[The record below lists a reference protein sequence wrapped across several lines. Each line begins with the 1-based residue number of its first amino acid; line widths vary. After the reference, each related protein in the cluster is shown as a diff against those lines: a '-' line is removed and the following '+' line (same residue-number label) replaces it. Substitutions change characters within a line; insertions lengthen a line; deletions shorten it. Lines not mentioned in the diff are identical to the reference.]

1 MSYRH
6 LRAVRRTFAA
16 ALLCLALGTAAS
28 PALADAEAT
37 LLDPASHAP
46 AGVLFDHMHKAG
58 EFMVGYR
65 FMYSRQAGDVLHG
78 TSSVSDV
85 ALAAAGYSMKP
96 TSMNMYMSMLDIMY
110 APTDWLSL
118 MVMPQYVS
126 MDMSMQALPT
136 LPGSDAGEHGG
147 HGGAGSHSHSTDGF
161 GDTLLSALVRLYDDP
176 VNHAH
181 VGITFSAP
189 TGSVTQKGAD
199 GRYTH
204 YMMQLGSGTWDFVPS
219 LTYTGRADRFAWGA
233 QLLGVIRLEGENEA
247 GFRYGDVF
255 QATGW
260 GSYRLLDWLSGS
272 LRMLYTS
279 QGDIEGHYNGAHN
292 HSSPPDLQAN
302 YGGNFLDIGFGLN
315 SVVES
320 GWLRGNR
327 FSIEWLQPVYTD
339 VNGYQLDRVGT
350 LYANWSLAF

>member
-1 MSYRH
+1 MSH
-6 LRAVRRTFAA
+6 PAFRAARRACA
-16 ALLCLALGTAAS
+16 SVALSC
-28 PALADAEAT
+28 ALAAPAFADDPAQ
-37 LLDPASHAP
+37 LDPASHAP

-65 FMYSRQAGDVLHG
+65 FMYSRQAGDMLHG
-78 TSSVSDV
+78 TNSVGDLG
-85 ALAAAGYSMKP
+85 LAAAGYSMRP
-96 TSMNMYMSMLDIMY
+96 SSMNMYMQMLDIMY

-136 LPGSDAGEHGG
+136 LPGMDPGEHGG
-147 HGGAGSHSHSTDGF
+147 HGGGAASHSHSTDGF

-181 VGITFSAP
+181 AGITFSAP
-189 TGSVTQKGAD
+189 TGSTTQKGAD

-219 LTYTGRADRFAWGA
+219 LTYTGRVDRFAWGA
-233 QLLGVIRLEGENEA
+233 QLLGVIRMEGENDA
-247 GFRYGDVF
+247 GFRFGDVF
-255 QATGW
+255 QVTGW

-272 LRMLYTS
+272 LRMLYMS

-302 YGGNFLDIGFGLN
+302 YGGNFLDVGFGLN
-315 SVVES
+315 TVVEA
-320 GWLRGNR
+320 GVLRGNR
-327 FSIEWLQPVYTD
+327 FSIEWLQPVRTD

-350 LYANWSLAF
+350 LYVNWSLAF

>member
-1 MSYRH
+1 
-6 LRAVRRTFAA
+6 
-16 ALLCLALGTAAS
+16 
-28 PALADAEAT
+28 
-37 LLDPASHAP
+37 
-46 AGVLFDHMHKAG
+46 MHKAG

-302 YGGNFLDIGFGLN
+302 YGGNFLDVGFGLN